1 LSHLP
6 TYAESEFA
14 FLNAA
19 FITCAYVCWDQP
31 SGDSKRPMTLHDSM
45 NEGGFDVR
53 VTFSTIRK
61 VRDSMRRKIIIKEN
75 RLEKCE
81 IIV

>member
-1 LSHLP
+1 
-6 TYAESEFA
+6 
-14 FLNAA
+14 
-19 FITCAYVCWDQP
+19 
-31 SGDSKRPMTLHDSM
+31 MTLRDST

-61 VRDSMRRKIIIKEN
+61 VRDSTRRKIIIKEN

-81 IIV
+81 IIM